1 MILSLTF
8 WKISRAQDG
17 TEEKKYLQDGI
28 QWHAIWKDLDFWSTA
43 NYLSLHEEIMKKG
56 FSSKEGIESEKES
69 QERQN
74 MIVYSQ
80 LLSYAYN
87 MSSFGV
93 DRAEIKKITQQ
104 FYQYYSLDECRVKE
118 LMVRKWEKLLKLI

>member
-8 WKISRAQDG
+8 WKLSRGPDG

-28 QWHAIWKDLDFWSTA
+28 QFHPIWKDLEFWSTA

-56 FSSKEGIESEKES
+56 SSSKQEIESEKECH
-69 QERQN
+69 ERQN
-74 MIVYSQ
+74 IIVYSQ

-93 DRAEIKKITQQ
+93 DRSDIKKITQQ
-104 FYQYYSLDECRVKE
+104 FYQYYRLDDCRVKE
-118 LMVRKWEKLLKLI
+118 LMVVFFSKGFA